1 LLVDADGH
9 GATETQVVVRRSS
22 CGVVADWLAAIEGD
36 RSWPEL
42 LNLKPS
48 TVFGW
53 LIPGCCWLLAAL
65 PGCCSKLLA
74 AAAEQHNPHQPN
86 TDRRGKN
93 NNTRKNCSI

>member
-1 LLVDADGH
+1 MLVDADGH

-48 TVFGW
+48 T
-53 LIPGCCWLLAAL
+53 AAT
-65 PGCCSKLLA
+65 S
-74 AAAEQHNPHQPN
+74 N
-86 TDRRGKN
+86 
-93 NNTRKNCSI
+93 